1 MTRRKSNTARIRRLL
16 PTTTESGENVLSRC
30 RVTGALPVETR
41 SNSVTS
47 GAPRNLDASEGRE
60 GFPGQMFTFA
70 GKTRPG
76 PEGATARCRKSGSK
90 FPPISPTSSDVRDH

>member
-1 MTRRKSNTARIRRLL
+1 
-16 PTTTESGENVLSRC
+16 VLSRC

-90 FPPISPTSSDVRDH
+90 FPPSRRPPQTCEITSNYAPWISGRSRYGICDVGRP